1 MDEGNVSGIRHINIV
16 GNTKFDDETLRE
28 QFELRLPTW
37 LSWYTKDG
45 QYSREKLKGDLESL
59 ESYYLDRG
67 YLNFEIASTQVAI
80 APNME
85 DVYITVNINEG
96 EQYEVSAVEIS
107 GELRD
112 IREES
117 IRAMVLS
124 APGQIFSR
132 ELMTLSEERI
142 ETVLGN
148 SGYTFASA
156 TGSPE
161 LAEDGESVIVKY
173 FVDAGSRAY
182 VRRISFSGNTLTQ
195 DEVLRR
201 EMRQMEGGWASNS
214 YIEASKVRLE
224 RLGFF
229 KEVNVETPTVPGVAD
244 QIDVEYT
251 VDEQPSRGYFGDLW
265 LRARLWRDPRPFVPG
280 VQCVW

>member
-1 MDEGNVSGIRHINIV
+1 
-16 GNTKFDDETLRE
+16 
-28 QFELRLPTW
+28 
-37 LSWYTKDG
+37 
-45 QYSREKLKGDLESL
+45 
-59 ESYYLDRG
+59 
-67 YLNFEIASTQVAI
+67 
-80 APNME
+80 ME
-85 DVYITVNINEG
+85 DVYITININEG

-112 IREES
+112 IKEEA

-201 EMRQMEGGWASNS
+201 EMRQMEGVGHPTHTLKRLRFGWS
-214 YIEASKVRLE
+214 
-224 RLGFF
+224 
-229 KEVNVETPTVPGVAD
+229 D
-244 QIDVEYT
+244 
-251 VDEQPSRGYFGDLW
+251 
-265 LRARLWRDPRPFVPG
+265 
-280 VQCVW
+280 

>member
-1 MDEGNVSGIRHINIV
+1 MLTEGLSDAGLAEGEIFKKVTLDQMSAELERQYVLQGRYDAGITTEVENLPRNRVALKVNVEEGNVSGIRHINIV

-85 DVYITVNINEG
+85 DVYITININEG

-112 IREES
+112 IKEEA

-156 TGSPE
+156 TGSP
-161 LAEDGESVIVKY
+161 
-173 FVDAGSRAY
+173 
-182 VRRISFSGNTLTQ
+182 N
-195 DEVLRR
+195 
-201 EMRQMEGGWASNS
+201 
-214 YIEASKVRLE
+214 
-224 RLGFF
+224 
-229 KEVNVETPTVPGVAD
+229 
-244 QIDVEYT
+244 
-251 VDEQPSRGYFGDLW
+251 
-265 LRARLWRDPRPFVPG
+265 
-280 VQCVW
+280 